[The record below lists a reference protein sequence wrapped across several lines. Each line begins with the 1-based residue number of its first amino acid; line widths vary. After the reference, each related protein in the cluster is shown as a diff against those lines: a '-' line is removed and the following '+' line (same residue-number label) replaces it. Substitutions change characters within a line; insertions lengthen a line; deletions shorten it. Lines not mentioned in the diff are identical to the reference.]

1 MAGGEVKIMSD
12 ATLRLLAVVLVT
24 ISLGCQRSEAGGPAY
39 YQFEPFTLAFTGPLA
54 AELDE
59 INPFLDYRLDVTFSR
74 GDRTFVVPG
83 YFAADGHAAETGAEA
98 GSQWHVRFAA
108 DEAGVWRY
116 SVSFRQGQGIAV
128 QPGVNASVP
137 VKGVDGQEGS
147 ITVRDARPGPY
158 AEGRLEYVG
167 EHYLRHAASGRY
179 FIKVGVDSPENLLA
193 YADFDATP
201 NVSNRRKSWDAHRDD
216 YNHDADEWLWQGE
229 KGKSLFGAINYLHE
243 KGLNAFSFLT
253 FNVDGD
259 DRNVFPH
266 LLKVSESTYEDYAS
280 KGHQKEAWAT
290 HFHTTRFDVSKLAQW
305 ERVFSYG
312 SHKGFFLHFKT
323 HEEET
328 DHLMDNGSL
337 GIEQKLY
344 YREIIARFGHHPR
357 LNWNLGEENDVSRA
371 LQREIAAY
379 IRATS
384 PYKKQHIVM
393 HTYPPEDYFYADLV
407 GDQSELTGASIQGRR
422 PDFRDVYT
430 RITRWYHESEK
441 AGKPWALA
449 IDEAGSGAW
458 GLVTDEENPTHDE
471 ARIRVIWGGLLA
483 GGFGVEWY
491 FGYNSPNND
500 LEAQDYRSRDRFWN
514 QNRIARRFFEDHVP
528 FHKMRP
534 LPQSVPLEFLYVF
547 GIPDERYLV
556 LVANPARLNEVT
568 LDAVGIRY
576 RLQWFDT
583 RNGGD
588 LVSGTVREVV
598 ATGSPVSLGL
608 PPGEIGRDWLAILEV
623 ID

>member
-1 MAGGEVKIMSD
+1 MSRS
-12 ATLRLLAVVLVT
+12 ASRLLAIVILT
-24 ISLGCQRSEAGGPAY
+24 TAIGCEPGIAESQSY
-39 YQFEPFTLAFTGPLA
+39 YQFEPFTLAFTGPDA
-54 AELDE
+54 AELGE
-59 INPFLDYRLDVTFSR
+59 TNPFLDYRLDVTFSR
-74 GDRTFVVPG
+74 GDRRFVVPG
-83 YFAADGHAAETGAEA
+83 YFAADGNAAETGAEA
-98 GSQWHVRFAA
+98 GNQWHVKFAA
-108 DEAGVWRY
+108 DEPGVWHY
-116 SVSFRQGQGIAV
+116 SVSFKQGEGIAV
-128 QPGVNASVP
+128 EPDSGASLP

-147 ITVRDARPGPY
+147 IRVPDARPGPY
-158 AEGRLEYVG
+158 AEGRLEYVN
-167 EHYLRHAASGRY
+167 EHYLRYSGSGRY

-193 YADFDATP
+193 YTDFDATP
-201 NVSNRRKSWDAHRDD
+201 NVANRRKSWDPHRDD
-216 YNHDADEWLWQGE
+216 YSDDADELLWQGE

-266 LLKVSESTYEDYAS
+266 LLKVDVATYEDYAG
-280 KGHQKEAWAT
+280 KGHNKEAWDT
-290 HFHTTRFDVSKLAQW
+290 YFHKTRFDVSKLAEW

-312 SHKGFFLHFKT
+312 SRKGFFLHFKT

-328 DHLMDNGSL
+328 DHLMDGGSL

-344 YREIIARFGHHPR
+344 YRELIARFGHHPR
-357 LNWNLGEENDVSRA
+357 LNWNLGEENDVPRE

-384 PYKKQHIVM
+384 PYKNQHIVM
-393 HTYPPEDYFYADLV
+393 HTYPPEDYFYAELV

-430 RITRWYHESEK
+430 RITRWYHESEQ

-471 ARIRVIWGGLLA
+471 ARVRVIWGSLLA

-500 LEAQDYRSRDRFWN
+500 LEAQDYRSRDLFWE
-514 QNRIARRFFEDHVP
+514 QNAFARRFFEEHVP

-547 GIPDERYLV
+547 GIRDEHYLV
-556 LVANPARLNEVT
+556 MVANPARLNKVR
-568 LDAVGIRY
+568 LDTVGARY
-576 RLQWFDT
+576 RVRWFDT

-588 LVSGTVREVV
+588 LVAGTVSEVV
-598 ATGSPVSLGL
+598 AADTPVSLGL
-608 PPGEIGRDWLAILEV
+608 PPNEIGRDWLAVLEV
-623 ID
+623 SD